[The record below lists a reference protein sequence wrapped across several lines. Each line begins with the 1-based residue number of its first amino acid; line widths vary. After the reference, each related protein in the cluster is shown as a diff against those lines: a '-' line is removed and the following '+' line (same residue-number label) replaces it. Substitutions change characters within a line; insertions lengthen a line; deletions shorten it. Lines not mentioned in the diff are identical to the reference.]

1 MSRNVTRWVLVA
13 VGGAVLVAGAAIQ
26 SRDNFWTAGVFH
38 PATLRVAGVRSG
50 DGILRATIC
59 KEVERFPDDCELRSV
74 GRASKGVVLIRFPKV
89 EEGSYA
95 AAVFHDENRNG
106 RLDMHEGRRVPSEG
120 VAFSND
126 SLADAGVPSFDQAK
140 VKFDGSEQRLRIHYL
155 R

>member
-1 MSRNVTRWVLVA
+1 LVA
-13 VGGAVLVAGAAIQ
+13 IGAAVLVGGAALQ
-26 SRDNFWTAGVFH
+26 SRDAFRTTGVFH
-38 PATLRVAGVRSG
+38 PAALRVTGVKS
-50 DGILRATIC
+50 DEGILRATLC
-59 KEVERFPDDCELRSV
+59 KETERFPDDCELRSV

-126 SLADAGVPSFDQAK
+126 AFADAGVPSFEQSK
-140 VKFDGSEQRLRIHYL
+140 VKFDGKEQRLRIHYL